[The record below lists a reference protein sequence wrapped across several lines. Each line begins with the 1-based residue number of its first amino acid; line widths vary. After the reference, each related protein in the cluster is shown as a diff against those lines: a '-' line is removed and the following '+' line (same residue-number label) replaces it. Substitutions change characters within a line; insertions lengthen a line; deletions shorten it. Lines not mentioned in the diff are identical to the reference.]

1 MKQSKFDS
9 LCQAERGWAFE
20 RVVGGL
26 LEGFNHKEVN
36 SWTPGSVMRHAVS
49 CVMQGLV
56 SCRVPCVMFQVNN
69 IETRAECARL
79 CLLEEEFPC
88 RWAESHF

>member
-36 SWTPGSVMRHAVS
+36 SWTPGSVMPCSVMQFHAECHVS
-49 CVMQGLV
+49 CF
-56 SCRVPCVMFQVNN
+56 R
-69 IETRAECARL
+69 
-79 CLLEEEFPC
+79 
-88 RWAESHF
+88 